1 MTVIKASNIQI
12 RFGPKRSE
20 RLLLEAALRWH
31 RNRQA
36 IKRAVAGLETCTKRS
51 SNAYEPCYRHIY
63 NPRDWCGACL
73 RNEDRAP
80 EIRTL
85 RAQRGAYTGTLARM
99 AGRVE
104 AERLG

>member
-1 MTVIKASNIQI
+1 MTVIKGSDITI
-12 RFGPKRSE
+12 RFVPKRSE

-36 IKRAVAGLETCTKRS
+36 IKRAVAGLETCTKRA
-51 SNAYEPCYRHIY
+51 SNRYEPCYRFAY
-63 NPRDWCGACL
+63 KEDWCDACL

-85 RAQRGAYTGTLARM
+85 RAQRGAYTATLARM